1 MTERIGGHGGK
12 REGAGRKPASERTAS
27 EDLEAYNKAKARVE
41 EAKAEDAEFNLA
53 IKKREYVL
61 RSAVQ
66 TASATAVAAI
76 VQSLR
81 SLPDNLERKFNLK
94 PEVVESIAKQVD
106 EALAELGRQFKAMAG
121 E

>member
-1 MTERIGGHGGK
+1 MSERIGGHGGR
-12 REGAGRKPASERTAS
+12 REGAGRKPADERSSA
-27 EDLEAYNKAKARVE
+27 EDIAAFNKAKSRVE
-41 EAKAEDAEFNLA
+41 EAKAEDAELNLA

-76 VQSLR
+76 VQTLR
-81 SLPDNLERKFNLK
+81 SLPDNLERKFGLK
-94 PEVVESIAKQVD
+94 PEVVESIAEQVD
-106 EALAELGRQFKAMAG
+106 GALAELGRQFRAMVG